1 MNNEEWDYYTIVREE
16 DDYMY
21 SYTDSLYFM
30 TTTMTSVGYGDRSGF
45 PINYLMGYVMF
56 AQFAGILSFSLIKF
70 NVFNTKSK
78 ITVND
83 LVTQIGEEMEYIS
96 AMTRKMH

>member
-1 MNNEEWDYYTIVREE
+1 MNYVKVMIQLLLLEHVFACLWIFISVNNEEWDYYTIVREE

-56 AQFAGILSFSLIKF
+56 A
-70 NVFNTKSK
+70 
-78 ITVND
+78 
-83 LVTQIGEEMEYIS
+83 
-96 AMTRKMH
+96 